1 VTQPNT
7 AADDRRERLRAR
19 IEESILP
26 PLVALAIAAV
36 VGDILILI
44 FGQSPGEVYRQLLEG
59 TWGNAYGFGQVIYK
73 ATTLTFTGLAVAIGI
88 RAGLFNIGAESQ
100 LASGGFL
107 AAIVGLALPAGTPGI
122 IAVLACLIA
131 AAAGG
136 GVVGAVPGVL
146 KARFGASE
154 VIVTIMLNFI
164 VLALLNY
171 IVAAHVHVAETL
183 HTPEIHAGAVPRL
196 AALSR
201 TFAGSAANTT
211 FLFALAAAAVVWWY
225 LFRTRPG
232 YELRAVG
239 LQPDAAEY
247 GGVRVGGVWAKAMI
261 VSGALAGIGGV
272 NYVLG
277 YKHYYEEGFG
287 TGSGFL
293 GIAVALVGRNHPVGV
308 VIAALLFAT
317 LSQGGLA
324 VNALVPKQMVD
335 VLTAVV
341 IIAVATSV
349 PEVRRALA
357 SARRQRATGARPP
370 ETDTPASG
378 TWEPESGV
386 NPGPSSQFPVP
397 GSPTA
402 SQP

>member
-1 VTQPNT
+1 MTPT
-7 AADDRRERLRAR
+7 THRPDGGRAR
-19 IEESILP
+19 WRAHLEESILP
-26 PLVALAIAAV
+26 PLVALVIAAV
-36 VGDILILI
+36 VGDILIII
-44 FGQSPGEVYRQLLEG
+44 FGQSPGDVYRQLLEG
-59 TWGNAYGFGQVIYK
+59 TWGNGYGFGQVIYK
-73 ATTLTFTGLAVAIGI
+73 ATTLTFTGLSVALGI

-100 LASGGFL
+100 LAAGGFL
-107 AAIVGLALPAGTPGI
+107 AGLAGLALPATTPAAV
-122 IAVLACLIA
+122 AVLVCLV
-131 AAAGG
+131 AAGIG
-136 GVVGAVPGVL
+136 GATVGAVPGVL

-171 IVAAHVHVAETL
+171 IVAAHIHVAETL
-183 HTPEIHAGAVPRL
+183 HTPEIRAGAIPRL
-196 AALSR
+196 SDMSSV
-201 TFAGSAANTT
+201 FAGSAANMTI
-211 FLFALAAAAVVWWY
+211 LLALAVAAAAWWY
-225 LFRTRPG
+225 LFKTRPG

-247 GGVRVGGVWAKAMI
+247 GGVRVGAVWAKTMML
-261 VSGALAGIGGV
+261 SGMLAGIGGL

-287 TGSGFL
+287 TGTGFL
-293 GIAVALVGRNHPVGV
+293 GIAVALVGRNHPVGI

-341 IIAVATSV
+341 IIAVATAV

-357 SARRQRATGARPP
+357 TVRR
-370 ETDTPASG
+370 PASIG
-378 TWEPESGV
+378 DRGGPEGPIA
-386 NPGPSSQFPVP
+386 NPGPSAQFPVP
-397 GSPTA
+397 GSR
-402 SQP
+402 Q